1 MKNHLFI
8 FLTLIFISEHIVGQ
22 KSMSRFE
29 ELKAWKLS
37 YITNNTSMN
46 SKELEV
52 YKCIFEE
59 YENAYHDKIWIKVRK
74 MRKDLKESIE
84 IIPTEKAANYINEF
98 DEYEKK
104 GMQMKHE
111 RNEKLLKKIR
121 PKVVLNIL
129 YQEKRFDRELFNRI
143 KNKSKKGNK
152 KDKT

>member
-59 YENAYHDKIWIKVRK
+59 YENSYHNEIWTKVQEIRK
-74 MRKDLKESIE
+74 GIRQSLDTIS
-84 IIPTEKAANYINEF
+84 TSSAASYINDF
-98 DEYEKK
+98 DSYEIK
-104 GMQMKHE
+104 GLQMKHQ

-121 PKVVLNIL
+121 PKQVLLIL
-129 YQEKRFDRELFNRI
+129 YQEKRFDKELLNRI
-143 KNKSKKGNK
+143 KNKPKKER
-152 KDKT
+152 

>member
-1 MKNHLFI
+1 M
-8 FLTLIFISEHIVGQ
+8 SEHIMGQ

-74 MRKDLKESIE
+74 MRKNLKDSIE

-98 DEYEKK
+98 DEYEKRDAD
-104 GMQMKHE
+104 E
-111 RNEKLLKKIR
+111 
-121 PKVVLNIL
+121 
-129 YQEKRFDRELFNRI
+129 
-143 KNKSKKGNK
+143 
-152 KDKT
+152 T

>member
-8 FLTLIFISEHIVGQ
+8 FLILIFISKHIMGQ

-52 YKCIFEE
+52 YKCIFE
-59 YENAYHDKIWIKVRK
+59 
-74 MRKDLKESIE
+74 
-84 IIPTEKAANYINEF
+84 
-98 DEYEKK
+98 EYEKK

-143 KNKSKKGNK
+143 KNKTKKYNK
-152 KDKT
+152 KDKK

>member
-1 MKNHLFI
+1 
-8 FLTLIFISEHIVGQ
+8 
-22 KSMSRFE
+22 
-29 ELKAWKLS
+29 
-37 YITNNTSMN
+37 MN

-74 MRKDLKESIE
+74 MRKELNESIE
-84 IIPTEKAANYINEF
+84 LIPTEKAANYINEF

-111 RNEKLLKKIR
+111 RNERLLKKIR
-121 PKVVLNIL
+121 PKVVLKIL

-143 KNKSKKGNK
+143 KNKSKKDNK
-152 KDKT
+152 KGN